1 MAAALGHGMVLQHG
15 PARCLCPG
23 YSAGRMVLS
32 PRAWRLG
39 LGVGMFSCGVAWGE
53 AGAGAH
59 RAESS
64 PRGEGGGGREKGRG
78 VGNWGW

>member
-32 PRAWRLG
+32 PRAWHGDVFLWCG
-39 LGVGMFSCGVAWGE
+39 LAWGE

-64 PRGEGGGGREKGRG
+64 PRGEGGGGRG
-78 VGNWGW
+78 